1 MQLRPPAPSAAPPAS
16 VILVDGTNV
25 YASRPDGWWR
35 NRPRAA
41 RQLAAELDHLCR
53 ITGLTCTL
61 VLDPMPRNGRPP
73 ASTSRVTVVMATRR
87 GRDAA
92 DDTIVDRVGALPD
105 PARAFVYTSDRRLA
119 ARLAALGVRTAGARV
134 LLSRIDRVCRSGAG

>member
-1 MQLRPPAPSAAPPAS
+1 MPEAR
-16 VILVDGTNV
+16 VILIDGTNV

-41 RQLAAELDHLCR
+41 RTLAAELDHLCR
-53 ITGLTCTL
+53 MTGLTCTL
-61 VLDPMPRNGRPP
+61 VLDRMPRKGEPP
-73 ASTSRVTVVMATRR
+73 TSTPRVTVITASRG

-92 DDTIVDRVGALPD
+92 DDTIVAHVGALPD
-105 PARAFVYTSDRRLA
+105 PTRAFVYTSDRRLA

>member
-1 MQLRPPAPSAAPPAS
+1 MPEAR
-16 VILVDGTNV
+16 VILIDGTNV

-41 RQLAAELDHLCR
+41 RTLAAELDQLCR
-53 ITGLTCTL
+53 MTGLTCTL
-61 VLDPMPRNGRPP
+61 VLDRMPRKGEPP
-73 ASTSRVTVVMATRR
+73 ASTSRVTVITASRG

-92 DDTIVDRVGALPD
+92 DDTIVAHVGALPD
-105 PARAFVYTSDRRLA
+105 PTRAFVYTSDRRLA

-134 LLSRIDRVCRSGAG
+134 LLSRIDRVCRSGDG